1 MGHIKFFMPQKIMWC
16 LLKLG
21 YHLFDG
27 GVYLKFERDKE
38 LY

>member
-1 MGHIKFFMPQKIMWC
+1 MAHIKFFLPQMWC

-27 GVYLKFERDKE
+27 GVYLKVERDKE

>member
-1 MGHIKFFMPQKIMWC
+1 MSQMWC
-16 LLKLG
+16 LFKLG

-27 GVYLKFERDKE
+27 GVYLKAERDKE